1 MYSID
6 HTADGFGP
14 ARAAPPPP
22 ADASSESALMTGRP
36 RADERSDNEL
46 VAAVCAGDQP
56 AFDLLFERHKRLVT
70 RLAGRFFHRREE
82 VEEIV
87 QESFAEVYSALNT
100 FRGGH
105 EKSFAAWLS
114 RITVIACYQELRR
127 RGRRSESVMSDLS
140 DEDADYLAERLQ
152 DERAESAVERRN
164 ISRDLI
170 SKLLSRLAPED
181 KLVLILLNVEEL
193 SVAEIAEL
201 TGWSVSKVKMRAHR
215 ARAVLRGVM
224 KRFL

>member
-1 MYSID
+1 
-6 HTADGFGP
+6 
-14 ARAAPPPP
+14 
-22 ADASSESALMTGRP
+22 
-36 RADERSDNEL
+36 
-46 VAAVCAGDQP
+46 
-56 AFDLLFERHKRLVT
+56 
-70 RLAGRFFHRREE
+70 
-82 VEEIV
+82 
-87 QESFAEVYSALNT
+87 
-100 FRGGH
+100 
-105 EKSFAAWLS
+105 
-114 RITVIACYQELRR
+114 
-127 RGRRSESVMSDLS
+127 MSDLS